1 MDQNRTTESVIVSG
15 GFYTVV
21 TVQIDVFESRIID
34 EKHFATEEEAKE
46 YQAKTIM
53 SSENNIYCFVSLVAQ
68 GVKFMGV
75 LGFLSMIYIAYKIV
89 GEEWGMG
96 DYYRNCAR
104 NEKPFGLLQHGT
116 KDTTYSQI

>member
-1 MDQNRTTESVIVSG
+1 MEQNRTTESVIVSG

-53 SSENNIYCFVSLVAQ
+53 SSENNIYCFVSLVA
-68 GVKFMGV
+68 
-75 LGFLSMIYIAYKIV
+75 
-89 GEEWGMG
+89 
-96 DYYRNCAR
+96 
-104 NEKPFGLLQHGT
+104 
-116 KDTTYSQI
+116 

>member
-1 MDQNRTTESVIVSG
+1 MEQNRTESVIVSG

-53 SSENNIYCFVSLVAQ
+53 SSENNIYCFVSLVA
-68 GVKFMGV
+68 
-75 LGFLSMIYIAYKIV
+75 
-89 GEEWGMG
+89 
-96 DYYRNCAR
+96 
-104 NEKPFGLLQHGT
+104 
-116 KDTTYSQI
+116 

>member
-53 SSENNIYCFVSLVAQ
+53 SSENNIYCFVSLVA
-68 GVKFMGV
+68 
-75 LGFLSMIYIAYKIV
+75 
-89 GEEWGMG
+89 
-96 DYYRNCAR
+96 
-104 NEKPFGLLQHGT
+104 
-116 KDTTYSQI
+116 

>member
-1 MDQNRTTESVIVSG
+1 MEQNRATESVIISG

-53 SSENNIYCFVSLVAQ
+53 SNENNIYCFVSLVA
-68 GVKFMGV
+68 
-75 LGFLSMIYIAYKIV
+75 
-89 GEEWGMG
+89 
-96 DYYRNCAR
+96 
-104 NEKPFGLLQHGT
+104 
-116 KDTTYSQI
+116 

>member
-1 MDQNRTTESVIVSG
+1 MKQNRATESVIVSG

-53 SSENNIYCFVSLVAQ
+53 SSENNIYCFVSLVA
-68 GVKFMGV
+68 
-75 LGFLSMIYIAYKIV
+75 
-89 GEEWGMG
+89 
-96 DYYRNCAR
+96 
-104 NEKPFGLLQHGT
+104 
-116 KDTTYSQI
+116 

>member
-1 MDQNRTTESVIVSG
+1 MEQNRATESGIVSG

-53 SSENNIYCFVSLVAQ
+53 SSENNIYCFVSLVA
-68 GVKFMGV
+68 
-75 LGFLSMIYIAYKIV
+75 
-89 GEEWGMG
+89 
-96 DYYRNCAR
+96 
-104 NEKPFGLLQHGT
+104 
-116 KDTTYSQI
+116 

>member
-1 MDQNRTTESVIVSG
+1 MDQNRTTESIIVSG

-53 SSENNIYCFVSLVAQ
+53 SSENNIYCFVSLVA
-68 GVKFMGV
+68 
-75 LGFLSMIYIAYKIV
+75 
-89 GEEWGMG
+89 
-96 DYYRNCAR
+96 
-104 NEKPFGLLQHGT
+104 
-116 KDTTYSQI
+116 

>member
-1 MDQNRTTESVIVSG
+1 MEQNRVTESVIVSG

-53 SSENNIYCFVSLVAQ
+53 SSENNIYCFVSLVA
-68 GVKFMGV
+68 
-75 LGFLSMIYIAYKIV
+75 
-89 GEEWGMG
+89 
-96 DYYRNCAR
+96 
-104 NEKPFGLLQHGT
+104 
-116 KDTTYSQI
+116 

>member
-1 MDQNRTTESVIVSG
+1 MKQNKTESVIVSG

-53 SSENNIYCFVSLVAQ
+53 SSENNIYCFVSLVA
-68 GVKFMGV
+68 
-75 LGFLSMIYIAYKIV
+75 
-89 GEEWGMG
+89 
-96 DYYRNCAR
+96 
-104 NEKPFGLLQHGT
+104 
-116 KDTTYSQI
+116 

>member
-1 MDQNRTTESVIVSG
+1 MEQNRATESVIVSG

-53 SSENNIYCFVSLVAQ
+53 SSENNIYCFVSLVA
-68 GVKFMGV
+68 
-75 LGFLSMIYIAYKIV
+75 
-89 GEEWGMG
+89 
-96 DYYRNCAR
+96 
-104 NEKPFGLLQHGT
+104 
-116 KDTTYSQI
+116 

>member
-1 MDQNRTTESVIVSG
+1 MEQNRATESVIVSG

-53 SSENNIYCFVSLVAQ
+53 SSGNNIYCFVSLVA
-68 GVKFMGV
+68 
-75 LGFLSMIYIAYKIV
+75 
-89 GEEWGMG
+89 
-96 DYYRNCAR
+96 
-104 NEKPFGLLQHGT
+104 
-116 KDTTYSQI
+116 

>member
-1 MDQNRTTESVIVSG
+1 MDQNRATESVIVSG

-53 SSENNIYCFVSLVAQ
+53 SSENNIYCFVSLVA
-68 GVKFMGV
+68 
-75 LGFLSMIYIAYKIV
+75 
-89 GEEWGMG
+89 
-96 DYYRNCAR
+96 
-104 NEKPFGLLQHGT
+104 
-116 KDTTYSQI
+116 